1 MNIEQLKTVELF
13 MGKKGF
19 TMERMKKVEGA
30 PVEAMVYGFREG
42 HSLWKFFPFEDHFF
56 FYDFNDA
63 GVNNSGNLLAC
74 HNAARAWVDKRFKY
88 PKWMRYKVPNIVTVV
103 FSTGGFSDDMKEAV
117 SQHTPYGVGGEK
129 HSMHLIDTSTKK
141 YYSAG
146 VESTRASA
154 ISGGAAASVTI
165 APANV
170 NPNNRAY
177 HLIKD
182 MLKEIFQF
190 NK

>member
-1 MNIEQLKTVELF
+1 MSLYDAGLIESF

-19 TMERMKKVEGA
+19 RIERMKKIEGA
-30 PVEAMVYGFREG
+30 PVEPVLYGFREG

-74 HNAARAWVDKRFKY
+74 HNAAREWVDKRLRY

-103 FSTGGFSDDMKEAV
+103 FSAGGFSEDMKKAV
-117 SQHTPYGVGGEK
+117 SEHAPYGVGGEK
-129 HSMHLIDTSTKK
+129 HSMHLIDTSAKK

-146 VESTRASA
+146 IESTRASA
-154 ISGGAAASVTI
+154 VSSGAAASVTI

-182 MLKEIFQF
+182 MLKDIFQF

>member
-1 MNIEQLKTVELF
+1 MGIDTKSVELF
-13 MGKKGF
+13 MEKKGF
-19 TMERMKKVEGA
+19 AMERMKKVEGA
-30 PVEAMVYGFREG
+30 SVEAVLYGFREG
-42 HSLWKFFPFEDHFF
+42 RSFWKFFPFEDHFF
-56 FYDFNDA
+56 FYDLNDA
-63 GVNNSGNLLAC
+63 GVNNTGSLLAC

-103 FSTGGFSDDMKEAV
+103 FSTGEFSDEMKEAV
-117 SQHTPYGVGGEK
+117 SQHAPYGVGGEK
-129 HSMHLIDTSTKK
+129 HSMHLVDLSAKK

-146 VESTRASA
+146 IESTRASA
-154 ISGGAAASVTI
+154 VSSGAAASVTI